1 MISEK
6 VIKSIEYDK
15 ILSECVLYAVSD
27 NGKSAILQTR
37 PISEINPI
45 KILLDK
51 TNEAYKLLF
60 TYNVN
65 QIPYF
70 YDVSNE
76 VKRSELGGT
85 LNFSELLRIANSLRS
100 ARVVKN
106 SILSVNDASIIYLK
120 EISNRLYD
128 DLPFE
133 KEIFDKIISEEQMSD
148 NASVK
153 LSQIRKQIKTL
164 NTRIREKLNS
174 YMHGSLGNY
183 MQDNIVTVRGDRYV
197 VPIKAE
203 YKSLVRGFIHDQ
215 SSSGATVF
223 IEPEQIIEY
232 NNELKTT
239 LIEEANEIR
248 RILQELSSKVAV
260 IGQKIIWNTENLT
273 ELDSVFA
280 KATYSYK
287 NKCIYPKINDKG
299 VIKIIR
305 GRHPLISKEKV
316 VPVTVVLG
324 EKYNFLL
331 ITGPNTGGKTVTLK
345 LTGLLTS
352 MMMSG
357 FFVPCEEGSELSVF
371 NDIFCDIGD
380 EQSIEQSLS
389 TFSSHMKNIIDILNN
404 CTEKALVLLDEI
416 GAGTDPEEG
425 SGLALAII
433 EKLLSSN
440 CYGIITTHYS
450 KLKEYAFENDKIENA
465 SMDFDAET
473 FAPLYK
479 LNIGIPGSSN
489 AIEIS
494 KRLGLSKEITDNAIT
509 FLTDNKISFENV
521 LRQAEAS
528 RNQADK
534 LSEELVEI
542 KKEKERELLLIRA
555 ERTRLEQELEKVTFT
570 AKIETRR
577 LVNEKLYEAEELL
590 EEIKAIAKK
599 SQVSGA
605 EIITAR
611 KLKNMLE
618 DKRYIEDE
626 SVNDK
631 LFDMKKAN
639 FNVLKIG
646 DKVYSKKLSAEVN
659 IVRIFKTKKQIE
671 VAFGMIRVLLDEED
685 IYTLNKLGEK
695 KQKPV
700 QVKRAISVENVTT
713 EINILGQTVLEGVES
728 VANFIDKA
736 VLSGLEEIKV
746 IHGVGTGKLKT
757 GIWDYLRKDKR
768 VKEYRAGRYGEGEK
782 GVTIITLK

>member
-15 ILSECVLYAVSD
+15 ILSECALYAVSD

-128 DLPFE
+128 DLSFE
-133 KEIFDKIISEEQMSD
+133 KEIFDKIISEDQMSD

-164 NTRIREKLNS
+164 NARIREKLNS

-287 NKCIYPKINDKG
+287 NKCTYPKINDKG
-299 VIKIIR
+299 VIKIIK

-534 LSEELVEI
+534 LSEELTEI

-555 ERTRLEQELEKVTFT
+555 ERTRLEQELEKVTST

-599 SQVSGA
+599 SQISGA

-631 LFDMKKAN
+631 LFDMKKAD
-639 FNVLKIG
+639 FNELKIG

-659 IVRIFKTKKQIE
+659 IVRIFKTKKQVE

-746 IHGVGTGKLKT
+746 IHGVGTGKLKS
-757 GIWDYLRKDKR
+757 GIWDYLRKDRR